1 MFIQTFILMALLGG
15 VYIPC
20 VIALL
25 PDKTRETYD
34 VFFGLIYD
42 YLDKHNL
49 PNNFSDGFFMTDFEI
64 NIRFNDFLHSVHLCD
79 FSP

>member
-49 PNNFSDGFFMTDFEI
+49 PNNFSDGLFMTDFEI
-64 NIRFNDFLHSVHLCD
+64 NIRFNDDEHHHWHQHHH
-79 FSP
+79 

>member
-49 PNNFSDGFFMTDFEI
+49 PNNFSD
-64 NIRFNDFLHSVHLCD
+64 
-79 FSP
+79 

>member
-15 VYIPC
+15 VYIPF

-42 YLDKHNL
+42 YLDKQL
-49 PNNFSDGFFMTDFEI
+49 QRRI
-64 NIRFNDFLHSVHLCD
+64 LHD
-79 FSP
+79 